1 MPLANAARFSPRR
14 KLVQLVSYCTDVF
27 RQVAVIS
34 RDDSRVESYSFDSL
48 PTKRAALAIVL
59 AEMQNVFVSLRPESR
74 DTFFSKQVPHRIS
87 EGRVREWERAGEEE
101 RGSEEGE
108 KRREEVREKGRA
120 PIWNRY
126 LHRFSNIFT
135 FTIPAPRS
143 SFPLV
148 HYPSLRSYTPLI
160 WNPQPNE
167 CTSTARLTSTALV
180 FPVHANILGTL

>member
-1 MPLANAARFSPRR
+1 MNNISRKCCAIFREENSFS
-14 KLVQLVSYCTDVF
+14 VSYCTDVF
-27 RQVAVIS
+27 REVAVIS

-87 EGRVREWERAGEEE
+87 EGRVRGRRARREKNDEG
-101 RGSEEGE
+101 GSE
-108 KRREEVREKGRA
+108 RRREKGRA

-135 FTIPAPRS
+135 FTT
-143 SFPLV
+143 PLLPV
-148 HYPSLRSYTPLI
+148 VRYPSLRPYPLI

-167 CTSTARLTSTALV
+167 CTSTARLTSTAVV
-180 FPVHANILGTL
+180 FPVHANILRTL